1 MIPCGAEGVR
11 GWKSFPDPIIM
22 HKKDE
27 MRIAFISSF
36 FVLITTNA
44 NHVFAESL

>member
-1 MIPCGAEGVR
+1 MALR
-11 GWKSFPDPIIM
+11 GSGGGNHFRTPIIM

-36 FVLITTNA
+36 LLITTNA

>member
-1 MIPCGAEGVR
+1 MISCGAEGVR

-36 FVLITTNA
+36 LLITTNA
-44 NHVFAESL
+44 NHVFAKSL